1 MLDSTQPTNARVL
14 VMCYTCV
21 MASKAR
27 KPISERRWQAA
38 ADAYELGT
46 KHASQIA
53 RELGVSS
60 STVSRVFKLRGCIK
74 ACRVAESVAALE
86 AALDAKYRRLAPQ
99 RRAAEA
105 AAAECCA
112 QLDRMIGGMVKS
124 LIAADKAGNLAAA
137 GPMIDKVR
145 RSLAN

>member
-1 MLDSTQPTNARVL
+1 MLDSTQPTNARVR
-14 VMCYTCV
+14 VMWYTCV

-27 KPISERRWQAA
+27 KRTSERQWRAA

-53 RELGVSS
+53 RELGVSP
-60 STVSRVFKLRGCIK
+60 STVSREFKRRGCIK

-86 AALDAKYRRLAPQ
+86 AALDAKDRRLAPQ

-105 AAAECCA
+105 AAAARVFEI
-112 QLDRMIGGMVKS
+112 DRMIGAMVKS

-137 GPMIDKVR
+137 GPMIDQVR
-145 RSLAN
+145 RSLAG